1 MPKKKRNHVEKG
13 TWSLGAI
20 DRLLAFSVYS
30 YVYARIPI
38 SPFFFTVLTLSNNR
52 CSIGNFSQLTSILPI
67 FHWSCIYF
75 WKKKRNHPRELS
87 WGAAESGGP
96 WAAAMR
102 RLARWTRDKASN
114 SVCETRKW
122 TLTRPWTPST
132 IPESG
137 IVLPIFL
144 ICCL

>member
-1 MPKKKRNHVEKG
+1 MPKKKKKPRGEGDVIARGN
-13 TWSLGAI
+13 WSPVSLFG
-20 DRLLAFSVYS
+20 LLICIHTHPNFS
-30 YVYARIPI
+30 
-38 SPFFFTVLTLSNNR
+38 FFLTVLTLSNNR
-52 CSIGNFSQLTSILPI
+52 CSIGNFSQPTSILPI

-114 SVCETRKW
+114 SICETRKW

-132 IPESG
+132 ISESG
-137 IVLPIFL
+137 IVLSIFL